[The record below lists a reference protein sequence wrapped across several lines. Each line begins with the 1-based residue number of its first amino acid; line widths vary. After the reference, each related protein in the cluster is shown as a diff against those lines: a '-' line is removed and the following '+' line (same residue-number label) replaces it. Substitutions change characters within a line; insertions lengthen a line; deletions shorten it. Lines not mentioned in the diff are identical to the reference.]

1 MFKIWQTECIR
12 WNETQGRN
20 FSHSLFILLTR
31 CGKTLILFPWNVPPT
46 RTISLF
52 LLIVIKSYESKKQK
66 KKRTLFFLIFSC
78 FTNRPRW
85 SDARGAAASS
95 AFCIQTKLNP
105 SWPLTLLRYLFPE
118 ITSSWSETEVT
129 ASSFGWKPPSM
140 QHCAETVWLIAN
152 KQSHFDN
159 WNFSVFLTF
168 KCEQMT

>member
-31 CGKTLILFPWNVPPT
+31 CGKTLILFPWNFPPT

-52 LLIVIKSYESKKQK
+52 LLIVIKSYESEKQK
-66 KKRTLFFLIFSC
+66 KKKNFFFWFSPALLTDLSLIRRTWSGSFICFLHS
-78 FTNRPRW
+78 
-85 SDARGAAASS
+85 
-95 AFCIQTKLNP
+95 KLNP

-152 KQSHFDN
+152 KQSHFDS